1 MSGVF
6 REEILADKLSELN
19 NTQQC
24 IQSILRYFAKLNSEK
39 NYVSVVVI
47 QLFGL
52 CKSYISIYFI
62 QLIYA
67 NYLELGVGKIIVL
80 VLSVKIFCYISCSI
94 KGVIMYFYRKR
105 QCKKN
110 ITPLMYRLFSVLSLN
125 STVYCFLDRLFP
137 INSSVTLV
145 HLSPETCR
153 NDCADMEQA
162 IPQL

>member
-67 NYLELGVGKIIVL
+67 NYLELRVGKIIVL
-80 VLSVKIFCYISCSI
+80 VLSVKIFWYISI
-94 KGVIMYFYRKR
+94 NQLVI
-105 QCKKN
+105 
-110 ITPLMYRLFSVLSLN
+110 
-125 STVYCFLDRLFP
+125 
-137 INSSVTLV
+137 TLV
-145 HLSPETCR
+145 DKNPKK
-153 NDCADMEQA
+153 
-162 IPQL
+162 P